1 MRVRAQA
8 KWVRTSARK
17 ARLVLDHIRG
27 RSVPEARTILAFTPR
42 AAATDIEKVLR
53 SAVANAEA
61 NHGLDGDE
69 LVVEAAFADEGPTLK
84 RWKPRARGRVN
95 RIRKRTCHVTL
106 VLAEVPEE
114 NTRRR
119 PRKQARDARVRTC
132 GRGVHAEGQDTTTQ
146 EGGGCLMGQKVHPGG
161 FRVGVIHDWKSNWW
175 TGKPEFAAYL
185 LEDVRIREHILG
197 KLSHAGLSD
206 ILIRK
211 DKQRITVDIY
221 TARPGIVIGKSGVEV
236 DALRKE
242 LHAITKK
249 NVHININEIK
259 RPELDAKLVAQSIA
273 EQLENRVSF
282 RRAMKRSLASAMRSG
297 AQGIKITA
305 AGRLG
310 GGEMS
315 RREMYSEGRVPLHT
329 IRADIDYGQAEAKT
343 TFGII
348 GVKVWVN
355 KGEIMPEGYD
365 APAARDTRLGDQDQ
379 ARRRRGA
386 SAEGLGASR
395 EGRGRGQDREG
406 LGIMPRKRRAV
417 SVQVAVGRGSA
428 RAATSSRGRRRPRR
442 RRPPSSPRA
451 GARRR
456 ARGAGRSG
464 DSRGDARGG
473 RELMLMP
480 RKTKFRRHHR
490 GHRRGMSTGQTTV
503 QFGEYGLKALE
514 AGWVTN
520 RQIEAARIAATR
532 KIRRSGKVWINLFPD
547 KPFTKKPAET
557 RMGSGKGSPEGW
569 VAVVKPGRVMFEL
582 AGVDEPL
589 AKEALRLAGQKLP
602 LKTKFVRREADLFE
616 S

>member
-1 MRVRAQA
+1 
-8 KWVRTSARK
+8 
-17 ARLVLDHIRG
+17 
-27 RSVPEARTILAFTPR
+27 
-42 AAATDIEKVLR
+42 
-53 SAVANAEA
+53 
-61 NHGLDGDE
+61 
-69 LVVEAAFADEGPTLK
+69 
-84 RWKPRARGRVN
+84 
-95 RIRKRTCHVTL
+95 
-106 VLAEVPEE
+106 
-114 NTRRR
+114 
-119 PRKQARDARVRTC
+119 
-132 GRGVHAEGQDTTTQ
+132 
-146 EGGGCLMGQKVHPGG
+146 MGQKVHPGG

-175 TGKPEFAAYL
+175 TGKPEFADYL

-305 AGRLG
+305 GGRLG

-343 TFGII
+343 TFGVI

-386 SAEGLGASR
+386 SSEGLGASR

-406 LGIMPRKRRAV
+406 LGIVPRKRRG
-417 SVQVAVGRGSA
+417 QRPGGGRSGQ
-428 RAATSSRGRRRPRR
+428 RPRR
-442 RRPPSSPRA
+442 EVE
-451 GARRR
+451 
-456 ARGAGRSG
+456 
-464 DSRGDARGG
+464 
-473 RELMLMP
+473 RETP
-480 RKTKFRRHHR
+480 
-490 GHRRGMSTGQTTV
+490 
-503 QFGEYGLKALE
+503 
-514 AGWVTN
+514 
-520 RQIEAARIAATR
+520 AAE
-532 KIRRSGKVWINLFPD
+532 
-547 KPFTKKPAET
+547 AET
-557 RMGSGKGSPEGW
+557 PAVEPE
-569 VAVVKPGRVMFEL
+569 VQATPAAETETPAAEPAVQETP
-582 AGVDEPL
+582 AP
-589 AKEALRLAGQKLP
+589 EATPENGG
-602 LKTKFVRREADLFE
+602 E